1 MMDSIILSN
10 IAPFG
15 YRKVG
20 EREYRTLVVED
31 KDAKIYSLFMMFF

>member
-1 MMDSIILSN
+1 MMDIVILSN

-20 EREYRTLVVED
+20 ERENRNLVVED
-31 KDAKIYSLFMMFF
+31 KDANIYSLFVILF

>member
-1 MMDSIILSN
+1 MMDSVILSN

-31 KDAKIYSLFMMFF
+31 KMQRFTVYL